1 MSYPIQA
8 LSNMEYS
15 LYGNTSAF
23 GNTAVPSM
31 YNNYCAQ
38 SNSLY
43 GYMNPYMNPYGMYG
57 SYSPSFGQNV
67 NPYSS
72 YINQNTQE
80 NTQNSSVFAGL
91 NKTEQEALV
100 KDYTKSLAPS
110 ESFVGA
116 ATGATVFS
124 VLFHPRVIAHP
135 YNTYKSFGNT
145 KTLFADVAKEGTKLA
160 EGWAQPGT
168 NKILRDAYTAMNR
181 IDARSFKKEGL
192 HIWRKPITKDEYKE
206 LKDIMDQALKNFDM
220 NNEASVKKLM
230 EATETLNQANIKD
243 GFVAKGGNWIQN
255 VWRRIRGKE
264 PINVSSVREAI
275 DNKDAIKKA
284 VDETYKAAVGGEQIA
299 AKGGIEAA
307 KALQSGK
314 TYLQTLKTSSG
325 GIGGA
330 IFMLAL
336 EFFGSKDKIK
346 SAFNKDK
353 ETGWKQVGQTT
364 VKGLGSA
371 VGWAAGDALGV
382 WGCAKLFSKLGTKV
396 KPGVGTAIGAIA
408 GMVVGSIGSWLTG
421 KVTTKI
427 VGQDVGDKVQAE
439 QLAKTDEGQVQLLQN
454 TIQRMQKGEKVDP
467 QAQQAV
473 YKVIQQ
479 YSTAA

>member
-31 YNNYCAQ
+31 FNNYCAQ

-57 SYSPSFGQNV
+57 SYNPTFGQNV

-91 NKTEQEALV
+91 SQNEKDALV

-110 ESFVGA
+110 ESLVGA

-135 YNTYKSFGNT
+135 YNTYKSFGKT
-145 KTLFADVAKEGTKLA
+145 KELFADITKEGTKLA
-160 EGWAQPGT
+160 EAWAQPGT

-181 IDARSFKKEGL
+181 IDARSFKKKGL
-192 HIWRKPITKDEYKE
+192 HIWRKPFAEGEYGKLAE
-206 LKDIMDQALKNFDM
+206 RMETALKNFDM
-220 NNEASVKKLM
+220 YNENSIKELM
-230 EATETLNQANIKD
+230 TATERLNQANVKD
-243 GFVAKGGNWIQN
+243 GFVAKGVNWIRN
-255 VWRRIRGKE
+255 GWRKIRGQE
-264 PINVSSVREAI
+264 PIKITSALEASKNESV
-275 DNKDAIKKA
+275 IKEA
-284 VDETYKAAVGGEQIA
+284 VDKAYEAAVGGKTA
-299 AKGGIEAA
+299 GEAA

-314 TYLQTLKTSSG
+314 TYLETLKTSSG

-330 IFMLAL
+330 IFMLGL
-336 EFFGSKDKIK
+336 EFLGSIGKIK

-364 VKGLGSA
+364 VKGIGSA
-371 VGWAAGDALGV
+371 AGWAAGEALGT
-382 WGCAKLFSKLGTKV
+382 WGCAKLLAKLGTKV
-396 KPGVGTAIGAIA
+396 KPGLGTAVGAIV
-408 GMVVGSIGSWLTG
+408 GMVVGSIGCWFTG
-421 KVTTKI
+421 KITNKI
-427 VGQDVGDKVQAE
+427 VGQDVGDKAQAE
-439 QLAKTDEGQVQLLQN
+439 QLAQTEEGQVQLLQN

-467 QAQQAV
+467 QAQRAV
-473 YKVIQQ
+473 EKVL
-479 YSTAA
+479 AA